1 MGKKIYTGGLI
12 LFKLYKIRIEKE
24 FKNIYFK
31 KLRKELHKKV
41 KKIMKSGRKGHQF
54 IFTGYSLGASMAVLA
69 SLDLT
74 KKKLI
79 KKKTNKPTVFTYGG
93 LRIGDANFTKLI
105 NKTVTLWKI
114 VKQNDFVVRTPNC
127 FYDIRT
133 RRWRCYT
140 SSVLR
145 RLILLRRFPL
155 RRYYIRYIRP
165 FIIRRRIIRKK
176 VLLMRKGNRSFLES
190 NSEIKSLVN
199 ERNSKI
205 SLKEKKSESKNEG
218 KSAKSES
225 KKAKVNTNSK
235 TENKK
240 TNTNTKS
247 ASKAKTTKMET
258 KTRTKLATSNTNT
271 NTNTNKNEQTP
282 TRVVRRV
289 VIRRPNPMMTKNVMR
304 RVIRR
309 RVLVRTTP
317 QARAIRLRKILNL
330 KYYTRFIYY
339 SQALGTQIFYNAGMT
354 AFKICKYV
362 KGISSCELKFKLP
375 ATFSSSSRHKYY
387 GIDFSK
393 C

>member
-1 MGKKIYTGGLI
+1 MG
-12 LFKLYKIRIEKE
+12 
-24 FKNIYFK
+24 
-31 KLRKELHKKV
+31 
-41 KKIMKSGRKGHQF
+41 
-54 IFTGYSLGASMAVLA
+54 
-69 SLDLT
+69 
-74 KKKLI
+74 
-79 KKKTNKPTVFTYGG
+79 
-93 LRIGDANFTKLI
+93 
-105 NKTVTLWKI
+105 
-114 VKQNDFVVRTPNC
+114 
-127 FYDIRT
+127 
-133 RRWRCYT
+133 
-140 SSVLR
+140 
-145 RLILLRRFPL
+145 
-155 RRYYIRYIRP
+155 
-165 FIIRRRIIRKK
+165 IRRRIIRKK
-176 VLLMRKGNRSFLES
+176 DLLMRKGNRSFLES

-205 SLKEKKSESKNEG
+205 SLKEKKSESKKEG
-218 KSAKSES
+218 KSVKSES
-225 KKAKVNTNSK
+225 
-235 TENKK
+235 KK

>member
-1 MGKKIYTGGLI
+1 MG
-12 LFKLYKIRIEKE
+12 
-24 FKNIYFK
+24 
-31 KLRKELHKKV
+31 
-41 KKIMKSGRKGHQF
+41 
-54 IFTGYSLGASMAVLA
+54 
-69 SLDLT
+69 
-74 KKKLI
+74 
-79 KKKTNKPTVFTYGG
+79 
-93 LRIGDANFTKLI
+93 
-105 NKTVTLWKI
+105 
-114 VKQNDFVVRTPNC
+114 
-127 FYDIRT
+127 
-133 RRWRCYT
+133 
-140 SSVLR
+140 
-145 RLILLRRFPL
+145 RRFPL

-205 SLKEKKSESKNEG
+205 SLKEKKSESKKEG

-225 KKAKVNTNSK
+225 KKAKVNTN
-235 TENKK
+235 NK
-240 TNTNTKS
+240 TNSKS

-258 KTRTKLATSNTNT
+258 KTRTKLATSNT

>member
-1 MGKKIYTGGLI
+1 MG
-12 LFKLYKIRIEKE
+12 
-24 FKNIYFK
+24 
-31 KLRKELHKKV
+31 
-41 KKIMKSGRKGHQF
+41 
-54 IFTGYSLGASMAVLA
+54 
-69 SLDLT
+69 
-74 KKKLI
+74 
-79 KKKTNKPTVFTYGG
+79 
-93 LRIGDANFTKLI
+93 
-105 NKTVTLWKI
+105 
-114 VKQNDFVVRTPNC
+114 
-127 FYDIRT
+127 
-133 RRWRCYT
+133 
-140 SSVLR
+140 
-145 RLILLRRFPL
+145 
-155 RRYYIRYIRP
+155 
-165 FIIRRRIIRKK
+165 IRRRIIRKK
-176 VLLMRKGNRSFLES
+176 DLLMRKGNRSFLES

-205 SLKEKKSESKNEG
+205 SLKEKKSESKKEG
-218 KSAKSES
+218 KSVKSES
-225 KKAKVNTNSK
+225 KKAKVNTDSKTNSK
-235 TENKK
+235 
-240 TNTNTKS
+240 
-247 ASKAKTTKMET
+247 
-258 KTRTKLATSNTNT
+258 T

-375 ATFSSSSRHKYY
+375 ATFSSTSHHKYY